1 MSTSYEMRR
10 AALDGAEKELRGQ
23 MAREHGSPFI
33 GHHDLPASMRQAA
46 EHALVTEIGGSIDEF
61 LEYVAK
67 RYPLLAAWTV
77 ATTIAEQYGPGMD
90 YASYRPIA
98 NRLGIEE
105 IPAHRR
111 EAFNSRFRSA
121 CAAHGLMLPPKYP
134 GTQDWTG
141 DYLFQAGVPVSQLDQ
156 LVAAFLRVERQTG
169 LPFRDDTAEVKSW
182 EAEALERV
190 PGRLQ
195 TMRKILRED
204 STGYHATV
212 YVRLR
217 EGEAPES
224 TFERRF
230 IDEIKDLSKGP
241 GPALQHPALT
251 FSDGD
256 LRLEHRH
263 GQSLEVEFGAHR
275 PPHQLNPQES
285 RVVPLPWPSQVRW
298 RTSTP
303 HDGWRSLSL
312 FHDLYTILLF
322 DGDSG
327 RSNGSLNPGRG
338 DGQRV
343 PAGSI
348 ALASTLPFQV
358 NGEAAYEIDTDA
370 YVLYPE
376 RSTSLRII
384 QGDAEY
390 RAQVDPRLR
399 LEIDGCKVARHAE
412 GLLLA
417 EPRCVFVRG
426 DVSGLASN
434 LEVKLVYCASTSSVP
449 VVMNSKDELVAPLN
463 LPERGP
469 FGKVRISLHARN
481 QNRALYRYTFWYWP
495 GLRGLR
501 DGAVFESASIP
512 ENLAEEHL
520 EHVNGTDG
528 PLRLRQDIPYLRAVL
543 AFSVE
548 RKIVRF
554 TFPPPGVSLFVRTSE
569 GKESAISLGK
579 RLIVTPEQSAS
590 HLVVRCPDQPAD
602 IDFKGSIIREPFDRF
617 GLWRKSFAALSVQG
631 THNVIRLRIARRPR
645 DLVDLVRVGPDLRGT
660 GASRQGY
667 VRVVPRRA
675 GLVPT
680 TRTPTPR
687 YGKTWVGAR
696 LTGRRRL
703 YSALT
708 VIGDCNGYVGYRSGQ
723 ANRRDLAVEI
733 SRDSAAQ
740 EMKPVP
746 RRKITIRRFNS
757 TRVSFTIHRR
767 VTGRFN
773 ATRVSLQPADPGTG
787 VDVSEPGVRSVME
800 AVMKAA
806 GISDVIIAF
815 DGRPEIVESVRAVF
829 AGFSALLKDA
839 LTRDAIARGISI
851 DRRGGYDARC

>member
-1 MSTSYEMRR
+1 
-10 AALDGAEKELRGQ
+10 

-33 GHHDLPASMRQAA
+33 GHHDLPAPMRQAA
-46 EHALVTEIGGSIDEF
+46 EHALVTEIGGSIDDF
-61 LEYVAK
+61 LDYVAK

-121 CAAHGLMLPPKYP
+121 CAAHGLMLPPKYS
-134 GTQDWTG
+134 GTQDWIG
-141 DYLFQAGVPVSQLDQ
+141 DYLFQAGVPVAQLDR
-156 LVAAFLRVERQTG
+156 LVDAFLRVERQTG
-169 LPFRDDTAEVKSW
+169 LPVRDDTAEIKSW
-182 EAEALERV
+182 ESKALERV
-190 PGRLQ
+190 PAHLK
-195 TMRKILRED
+195 TLRKILGED

-217 EGEAPES
+217 EGEVTE
-224 TFERRF
+224 TNFEYRLLDK
-230 IDEIKDLSKGP
+230 INTLEQEQGL
-241 GPALQHPALT
+241 GPALQHPVLT
-251 FSDGD
+251 FGEGD
-256 LRLEHRH
+256 LRIEVPAH
-263 GQSLEVEFGAHR
+263 GQSLEVEFGAR
-275 PPHQLNPQES
+275 QPPHQLNPHES
-285 RVVPLPWPSQVRW
+285 RVIPPPWPSQVRW

-312 FHDLYTILLF
+312 FHDPHTILLF

-327 RSNGSLNPGRG
+327 RSNGSLNPERG

-449 VVMNSKDELVAPLN
+449 VAMNSKDELVAPLN

-469 FGKVRISLHARN
+469 FGKVRISLHVRN
-481 QNRALYRYTFWYWP
+481 QSRALYRYAFWYWP

-512 ENLAEEHL
+512 GNLAEEHL
-520 EHVNGTDG
+520 EHVNATDG
-528 PLRLRQDIPYLRAVL
+528 PLCLRQGIPYLRAIL
-543 AFSVE
+543 AFSVD

-579 RLIVTPEQSAS
+579 RLVVTPEQSAS
-590 HLVVRCPDQPAD
+590 HLVVRCPEQPAD
-602 IDFKGSIIREPFDRF
+602 VDFKGGIIRQPFDRF
-617 GLWRKSFAALSVQG
+617 GLWRRSFAALSVQG
-631 THNVIRLRIARRPR
+631 THNVIRLRIASRPGE
-645 DLVDLVRVGPDLRGT
+645 LVDLVRVGPDPRGV
-660 GASRQGY
+660 GASRQGH
-667 VRVVPRRA
+667 VWVVPRRA
-675 GLVPT
+675 GLVPAS
-680 TRTPTPR
+680 RAPTPR
-687 YGKTWVGAR
+687 YGKTWVVAR

-746 RRKITIRRFNS
+746 RRKN
-757 TRVSFTIHRR
+757 TIHRR

-773 ATRVSLQPADPGTG
+773 STRVSLQPADPDTG

-815 DGRPEIVESVRAVF
+815 DGRPEITELVQAVF
-829 AGFSALLKDA
+829 AAFSALLKDA

-851 DRRGGYDARC
+851 DRRDKYDARY